1 MVLRDL
7 ESFCL
12 GDKELDDALEASITT
27 LASDEFLTKYLITVP
42 ISLLGFAMFFV
53 RVLCINQLPIRR
65 FSFECI
71 ARKQ

>member
-12 GDKELDDALEASITT
+12 GNQELDDALEASITT

-42 ISLLGFAMFFV
+42 ILLLVLGSFLD
-53 RVLCINQLPIRR
+53 RV
-65 FSFECI
+65 
-71 ARKQ
+71 

>member
-12 GDKELDDALEASITT
+12 GNRELDDALEASITT

-42 ISLLGFAMFFV
+42 ISLLGFAMFFA
-53 RVLCINQLPIRR
+53 RVLCKYLKVVISVAK
-65 FSFECI
+65 FYMHC
-71 ARKQ
+71 